1 MTILTVD
8 DLARDLKV
16 KNEDLLKEL
25 VTMGYEVDG
34 PESSLIT
41 DDPAALRTHL
51 VSALPQREVVEKRI
65 RPTVIRRRTKNTPVQ
80 EFQEEST
87 MPPETVSTEFE
98 EPYETT
104 ESPSEAPKT
113 NATFVVSE
121 TKKIQHRSKR
131 HEPARIIEMA
141 PPKPP
146 VRQAPSVSSGEKVSP
161 RPAAPR
167 QFQGKRLLFSAT
179 QRQCRNIRIDAPSY
193 GAPKSKRKR
202 RPPPSDTS
210 YREKN
215 LRLIL
220 KLQGSRSCLI

>member
-51 VSALPQREVVEKRI
+51 VSALPQREIVEKRI
-65 RPTVIRRRTKNTPVQ
+65 RATVIRRRTKNAPPQ

-87 MPPETVSTEFE
+87 MPPETVATELE

-104 ESPSEAPKT
+104 DSLPEAPKPT
-113 NATFVVSE
+113 ATFEVAE
-121 TKKIQHRSKR
+121 TKKTQHKT
-131 HEPARIIEMA
+131 
-141 PPKPP
+141 K
-146 VRQAPSVSSGEKVSP
+146 
-161 RPAAPR
+161 
-167 QFQGKRLLFSAT
+167 
-179 QRQCRNIRIDAPSY
+179 
-193 GAPKSKRKR
+193 
-202 RPPPSDTS
+202 
-210 YREKN
+210 
-215 LRLIL
+215 
-220 KLQGSRSCLI
+220 